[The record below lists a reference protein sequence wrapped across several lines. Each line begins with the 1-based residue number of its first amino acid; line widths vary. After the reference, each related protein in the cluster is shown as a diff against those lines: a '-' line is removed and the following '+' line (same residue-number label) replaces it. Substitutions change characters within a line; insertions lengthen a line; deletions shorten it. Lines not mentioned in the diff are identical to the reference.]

1 MLLKKDYKKTTG
13 IVSTEVSLLQMIS
26 GLILIR
32 EFQELWNADLTANKE
47 EKVKKALLYVIN

>member
-1 MLLKKDYKKTTG
+1 
-13 IVSTEVSLLQMIS
+13 MIS

-47 EKVKKALLYVIN
+47 EKVKKAFLYVIN